1 VRWLIKKAVAEGK
14 PLVAIGV
21 TASQMV
27 AFVKQVKEACQ
38 VPWETCV
45 DMKKWTYEERG
56 MGKRGL
62 IELASGNYYIINEL
76 KKEIVLKGKV
86 GLSHQQTIT
95 KKK

>member
-1 VRWLIKKAVAEGK
+1 MDEGK

-45 DMKKWTYEERG
+45 DMKKWAYEERR

-76 KKEIVLKGKV
+76 KKEIVLRGKV
-86 GLSHQQTIT
+86 GLNHQQSVP

>member
-1 VRWLIKKAVAEGK
+1 MAEGK

-38 VPWETCV
+38 VAWETCV
-45 DMKKWTYEERG
+45 DMKNWTYEEKG
-56 MGKRGL
+56 LGKRGL
-62 IELASGNYYIINEL
+62 IELASGNYYIIDEI
-76 KKEIVLKGKV
+76 KKETVLRGKV
-86 GLSHQQTIT
+86 GLSHQQSVT